1 MGSIKRM
8 FEFMQVI
15 FHINI
20 SCTKSYKSKA
30 FELAL
35 NKQIISYVYK
45 SIADILAQSLLVMY

>member
-1 MGSIKRM
+1 M